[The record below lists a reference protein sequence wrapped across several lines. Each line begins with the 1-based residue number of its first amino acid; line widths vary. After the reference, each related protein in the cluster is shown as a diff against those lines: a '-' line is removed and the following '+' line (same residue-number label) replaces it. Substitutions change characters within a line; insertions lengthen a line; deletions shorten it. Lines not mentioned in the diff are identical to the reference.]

1 MRLINATELEKR
13 SDEEMFEIN
22 KYTLRL
28 APTVE
33 AIPVG
38 WLESQIDIYIDL
50 GLNTIAKELRVLI
63 DDWRK
68 ENESSINN

>member
-28 APTVE
+28 APTVD
-33 AIPVG
+33 AIPVE
-38 WLESQIDIYIDL
+38 WIKIWAKDDKYTDDYKIIVARPLIRHM
-50 GLNTIAKELRVLI
+50 IA
-63 DDWRK
+63 DWRK
-68 ENESSINN
+68 END